1 MYTFYF
7 QSVPSLGGNMFRLTA
22 HNTGAAA
29 PLGALYSE
37 DRLRSIVR
45 SGYRV
50 VIDPT
55 PAALKELN
63 ETSTEKYP
71 LQLALGFRAI
81 YPPTMFAI
89 PRFSVEFQTDKL
101 PATLPSNSGDI
112 LRYMGPSDFCGQDV
126 IVPAEQDGEFDKQAS
141 RLETTIGREHYF
153 TFKDTGSPS
162 AGPLPPQAPLAPTEK
177 VDEYGVPK
185 SVLGSMLLPPTF
197 VTPSPKV
204 ALFRNVHGD
213 RCSKR
218 QNASEEKP
226 QGFWA
231 WLSEIFGFDNTDES

>member
-1 MYTFYF
+1 
-7 QSVPSLGGNMFRLTA
+7 MFRLTA

-50 VIDPT
+50 VIDST

-89 PRFSVEFQTDKL
+89 PRTEFQTDQ
-101 PATLPSNSGDI
+101 
-112 LRYMGPSDFCGQDV
+112 QD
-126 IVPAEQDGEFDKQAS
+126 AAFDEQAN
-141 RLETTIGREHYF
+141 RLDSSIGRDHYF
-153 TFKDTGSPS
+153 SNRARCGEDIPPDDGIEVYRQILDVGKWESVQVPS

-177 VDEYGVPK
+177 VDEYGVPPE
-185 SVLGSMLLPPTF
+185 GSMLLPPTF
-197 VTPSPKV
+197 RSAKLEAAIYGT
-204 ALFRNVHGD
+204 LRDD
-213 RCSKR
+213 RGKDV
-218 QNASEEKP
+218 SEEKP